1 MKLIGLTGAHG
12 TGKTTL
18 AAKAAGEFGWEFA
31 KTDVSGVYLRQG
43 LDPRKSMSLI
53 SRIAVQQEILDLHRA
68 QWTKMRAASL
78 LTGVDVTVITD
89 RTPYCFI
96 AFMLAEISG
105 YDNLNP
111 VQDAAVVSYVNECH
125 QVAEELFDMVCYLP
139 RSIPF
144 VPATHK
150 VQAVANEAYRE
161 HWDMLI
167 QGILFGRAPNHWEI
181 SAVSI
186 EDRLKELKAV
196 ETAV

>member
-18 AAKAAGEFGWEFA
+18 AAHAAGEFGWEFA
-31 KTDVSGVYLRQG
+31 KTDVSGVYKKRG
-43 LDPRKSMSLI
+43 MDPRVRMTLDERLS
-53 SRIAVQQEILDLHRA
+53 VQKDILDYHFM
-68 QWTKMRAASL
+68 QWRELERSCPIDH
-78 LTGVDVTVITD
+78 VVITD
-89 RTPYCFI
+89 RTPYCFM
-96 AFMLAEISG
+96 AFVLAEISG
-105 YDNLNP
+105 YDTLTPEQNVKVLTYIDQCNR
-111 VQDAAVVSYVNECH
+111 DAEKFFN
-125 QVAEELFDMVCYLP
+125 MVCYLP

-150 VQAVANEAYRE
+150 IQAVANEAYRE

-196 ETAV
+196 VSAV

>member
-31 KTDVSGVYLRQG
+31 KTDVSGVYLKQG
-43 LDPRKSMSLI
+43 LDPRESMSLI
-53 SRIAVQQEILDLHRA
+53 TRLSVQQEILDLHRE
-68 QWTKMRAASL
+68 QWNQLRRVCPTDH
-78 LTGVDVTVITD
+78 VVVTD

-105 YDNLNP
+105 YGKLNP
-111 VQDAAVVSYVNECH
+111 VQDAAVVNYVNECH
-125 QVAEELFDMVCYLP
+125 QVAEELFDMVCYIP

-144 VPATHK
+144 IPATHK
-150 VQAVANEAYRE
+150 VQAVASEAYRE

-186 EDRLKELKAV
+186 EDRLKELKTVASAV
-196 ETAV
+196 

>member
-31 KTDVSGVYLRQG
+31 KSDVSGVYRREG
-43 LDPRKSMSLI
+43 LDPRVRMTLDERLDIQKK
-53 SRIAVQQEILDLHRA
+53 ILDFHFT
-68 QWTKMRAASL
+68 QWRILEKTCL
-78 LTGVDVTVITD
+78 VDQIVITD
-89 RTPYCFI
+89 RTPYCFM
-96 AFMLAEISG
+96 AFILAEISG
-105 YDNLNP
+105 YDALTPEQNEKVLTYVDQCNH
-111 VQDAAVVSYVNECH
+111 DAERFFN
-125 QVAEELFDMVCYLP
+125 MVCYLP

-181 SAVSI
+181 SAVSM
-186 EDRLKELKAV
+186 EDRLAELKAV
-196 ETAV
+196 VAAV